1 MPVSQIKLQDTLQQA
16 LPSAKIEII
25 DLVGDQN
32 HYQVTITD
40 EIFIGKTKIAQ
51 HRIVNEI
58 LKDLLKI
65 DLHAM
70 QLKTLT
76 P

>member
-1 MPVSQIKLQDTLQQA
+1 MPVSQNQLQNILQQA
-16 LPSAKIEII
+16 LPKAKIEII